1 MGAMNEL
8 INAAAVERLRG
19 QVLVAARAEQPDFA
33 AGVTDGDAL
42 PTVRA
47 AQTGVD
53 GLSLR
58 ERADLVSAALISDLT
73 GSDFGGAD
81 GAGGAGDSVAARAG
95 DPDADYRFVAAVFR
109 GALADPGFAGWTI
122 WPVSET
128 VTTLALLADRDGP
141 AFDDG
146 LTLLAQLTPRLTSEF
161 AIRRFLEA
169 DLDRALAVVET
180 WVDDADDAV
189 RRLASEGTR
198 PFLPWAIRVRSVLAR
213 PDAALPILHAL
224 HADESDF
231 VRRSVANHLN
241 DLARENADLV
251 VQVATAWMEDPG
263 QNTRWVVRHGLR
275 TLIKK
280 GNPGALA
287 LLGFETATVTVTEP
301 TLDSPS
307 VTTPGELGF
316 TFDITNDGATPVRL
330 AIDYVVHYVKS
341 NGTTAGKVFKLTTAT
356 LAPGETT
363 RVAKRHGF
371 RPMTTRVHYAGTHSL
386 QPQVNGQRFGG
397 TEFELVL

>member
-1 MGAMNEL
+1 MPFADEL
-8 INAAAVERLRG
+8 LGVP
-19 QVLVAARAEQPDFA
+19 AARALA
-33 AGVTDGDAL
+33 AAIHAAAPQAPLAAL
-42 PTVRA
+42 HA
-47 AQTGVD
+47 AAEV
-53 GLSLR
+53 LSPLTLR
-58 ERADLVSAALISDLT
+58 ERSDLLR
-73 GSDFGGAD
+73 D
-81 GAGGAGDSVAARAG
+81 
-95 DPDADYRFVAAVFR
+95 
-109 GALADPGFAGWTI
+109 
-122 WPVSET
+122 
-128 VTTLALLADRDGP
+128 ALLADLPGDYDSFAGTIRAAAAGTLPFTGWLIWPVTTAVAVKAVDSGTDA

-146 LTLLAQLTPRLTSEF
+146 LRMLAELTPRLTSEF
-161 AIRRFLEA
+161 AIRLLLA
-169 DLDRALAVVET
+169 HDLDRALPIVLGWTAST
-180 WVDDADDAV
+180 DADV

-198 PFLPWAIRVRSVLAR
+198 PFLPWAIRVRSVLGR

-251 VQVATAWMEDPG
+251 VQVATAWMENPG

-301 TLDSPS
+301 ALDSPS

-316 TFDITNDGATPVRL
+316 TFEITNDGAAPVRL